1 MVSAGRAVAKYIK
14 TSPYKMRKVMDL
26 IRGKDVNSA
35 LGLLENV
42 EKRCRIYLI
51 RALKSAVASAKQGGK
66 VKQDDLFI
74 WKITA
79 DDGPIMRRYK
89 AQAMGRA
96 TMIRKRTSHIIIE
109 LGHAETPIKKSHAAA
124 GAKGEAPKTGKRRS

>member
-1 MVSAGRAVAKYIK
+1 MVSAGKVVAKYIK
-14 TSPYKMRKVMDL
+14 TSPYKIRKVMDL
-26 IRGKDVNSA
+26 VRGKDVNSA
-35 LGLLENV
+35 LGILENV
-42 EKRCRIYLI
+42 EKRSRIYII
-51 RALKSAVASAKQGGK
+51 RALKSAIASAKQGGK

-109 LGHAETPIKKSHAAA
+109 LGHTETPTKKSHATGGTK
-124 GAKGEAPKTGKRRS
+124 GAAPKAEKK